1 MAVVRLE
8 FSLLKLSPIFRR
20 RAPSSPNSLSP
31 IYSFFPLQKGIHFPT
46 KKRRARSAHTL
57 TLTHERE
64 RESHKSAPNK
74 TWILL
79 LLPLLLFPRANS
91 SSPGRARNTTASFFT
106 TRRRL
111 PSPTSVRF
119 TRKEER
125 TAARTEISAG
135 TIITRRLLLPL
146 RLVLLLLPF
155 PPTLWAALRRTRRR
169 VPAASVAR

>member
-1 MAVVRLE
+1 MRLE
-8 FSLLKLSPIFRR
+8 FSLLKLSPVFRR

-46 KKRRARSAHTL
+46 KKRRAQSAHTL

-79 LLPLLLFPRANS
+79 LLPLLLFPRVNS

-125 TAARTEISAG
+125 TAARTAISAG
-135 TIITRRLLLPL
+135 TIITRRRLLVL
-146 RLVLLLLPF
+146 RLVLLLLLPF
-155 PPTLWAALRRTRRR
+155 PPTLSAALRRTRRR
-169 VPAASVAR
+169 

>member
-1 MAVVRLE
+1 MRLE
-8 FSLLKLSPIFRR
+8 FSLLKL
-20 RAPSSPNSLSP
+20 AHLSA
-31 IYSFFPLQKGIHFPT
+31 
-46 KKRRARSAHTL
+46 ARSVKPVSELSLLFIPSFLFKKASIFPQKRDARKVHTHL
-57 TLTHERE
+57 HLHTRE

-79 LLPLLLFPRANS
+79 LLPLLLFPRVNS

-125 TAARTEISAG
+125 TAARTAISAG

-146 RLVLLLLPF
+146 RLVVLLLPF
-155 PPTLWAALRRTRRR
+155 PPTLSAALRRTRRR
-169 VPAASVAR
+169 

>member
-1 MAVVRLE
+1 VIEISGGCAFRIFAFETLARLSAARSVKPVSE
-8 FSLLKLSPIFRR
+8 LSLLFIPSFLFKKASIF
-20 RAPSSPNSLSP
+20 P
-31 IYSFFPLQKGIHFPT
+31 QK
-46 KKRRARSAHTL
+46 RDARKVHTHL
-57 TLTHERE
+57 HLHTRE

-125 TAARTEISAG
+125 TAARTAISAG
-135 TIITRRLLLPL
+135 TIITRRRLLVL
-146 RLVLLLLPF
+146 RLVLHLLLPF
-155 PPTLWAALRRTRRR
+155 PPTVSAALRRTRRR
-169 VPAASVAR
+169 